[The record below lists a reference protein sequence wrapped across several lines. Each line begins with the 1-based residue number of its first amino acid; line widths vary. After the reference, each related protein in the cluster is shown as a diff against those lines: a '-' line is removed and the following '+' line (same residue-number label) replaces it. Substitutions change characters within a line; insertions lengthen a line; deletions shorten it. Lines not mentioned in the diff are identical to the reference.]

1 MPLQKVS
8 SVEFFRHIMG
18 AERRRA
24 ERVRVN
30 LDVIYADQLRQ
41 HRGTISDIS
50 VTGCFM
56 LASGVAT
63 VDAPVTVTI
72 ELPSRKTVR
81 LPGEV
86 VYNTPEI
93 GFAIRFVEL
102 PTSGLKFVQKL
113 VERFRQPNGHSSNV
127 AEQSAEQTTP
137 PDKTA

>member
-1 MPLQKVS
+1 
-8 SVEFFRHIMG
+8 MG

-30 LDVIYADQLRQ
+30 LDVIYADQLRR

-63 VDAPVTVTI
+63 IAEPIMITI
-72 ELPSRKTVR
+72 ELPSHKTIR

-93 GFAIRFVEL
+93 GFAMRFVEL
-102 PTSGLKFVQKL
+102 PASGLKFVQKL
-113 VERFRQPNGHSSNV
+113 IERFRQPNGHAGSV
-127 AEQSAEQTTP
+127 AEQPAEQTTP

>member
-1 MPLQKVS
+1 
-8 SVEFFRHIMG
+8 MG

-63 VDAPVTVTI
+63 VDEPITVTI
-72 ELPSRKTVR
+72 ELPSHKTIR

-93 GFAIRFVEL
+93 GFAMRFVEL
-102 PTSGLKFVQKL
+102 PTNGLKFVEKL
-113 VERFRQPNGHSSNV
+113 VERFRQPNGHGDQ
-127 AEQSAEQTTP
+127 AAGQ
-137 PDKTA
+137 